1 MIKKILLATLLAF
14 SAVACGGDACDDA
27 ADKLEE
33 CGVTGEGSSGS
44 GDGECSGAGECVAE
58 CINDAECSEIKSPT
72 ADSAY
77 AKCVLACN

>member
-1 MIKKILLATLLAF
+1 MIKKILFAGLLAL

-27 ADKLEE
+27 VDKLEE
-33 CGVTGEGSSGS
+33 CGITGEGSTS
-44 GDGECSGAGECVAE
+44 GDEECSGAGECFAE

-77 AKCVLACN
+77 SKCVLACN